1 MARRAG
7 LASPAIDAM
16 AVLKS
21 AQPTDGCLVEL
32 VPDRRAFQLHGLGEN
47 SPRRIRQPLPDLPR
61 QPAAGDPWV
70 EPCAIENLGSVDVA
84 DAGHGPLI
92 EQRNLDRP
100 AGVGEGAS
108 KVVARNDQAVGS
120 ESRPAAGPVEP
131 VGIDQPE
138 RAKPALIPKHER
150 LPSSLAGL
158 SHVHHESHVIGRR
171 RRHDEH
177 EPCHPWLDHQPSLA
191 GWKGDLEGQPLSK
204 PFDGRKLAAADRG
217 DNGGWSGRRADRSPG
232 TAREF
237 GPRDPAANEVE
248 DPAAHRLD
256 FGELRHGGGRQ
267 GPGKFA

>member
-1 MARRAG
+1 
-7 LASPAIDAM
+7 
-16 AVLKS
+16 
-21 AQPTDGCLVEL
+21 
-32 VPDRRAFQLHGLGEN
+32 
-47 SPRRIRQPLPDLPR
+47 
-61 QPAAGDPWV
+61 
-70 EPCAIENLGSVDVA
+70 
-84 DAGHGPLI
+84 
-92 EQRNLDRP
+92 
-100 AGVGEGAS
+100 
-108 KVVARNDQAVGS
+108 
-120 ESRPAAGPVEP
+120 

-171 RRHDEH
+171 RRYDEH

-191 GWKGDLEGQPLSK
+191 GGKGDLEGQPLSK

-217 DNGGWSGRRADRSPG
+217 DDGGWSGRRADRSPG

-237 GPRDPAANEVE
+237 GPRDAAANEVE
-248 DPAAHRLD
+248 DPTAHRLY